1 MRKRI
6 IIDPALSEK
15 PNVLFKGAVLI
26 SKNQVID
33 ELTKLIPPESREES
47 WITVMQ
53 RRIVED
59 CINRINMLPV
69 HISQEIQNK
78 NDEHDR

>member
-15 PNVLFKGAVLI
+15 SNVLCQGAVLI

-59 CINRINMLPV
+59 CINHINMLPV

-78 NDEHDR
+78 NDEPDR